1 MVRSHRAN
9 IAQDPA
15 RRDMI
20 AKVKHLIKDIKFAM
34 LTTEAEDGVL
44 HGRPM
49 ATQESEFDGTL
60 WSFTAASSGKII
72 ELDWNPPVNLSYAEP
87 SATRYVSV
95 SGDAEVVNDRA
106 KMEELWSEM
115 CKAWF
120 PKGLDD
126 PDLCLLKVEVNTAEY
141 WESPSGKMV
150 QVLGFLKAL
159 ATGERADPSGH
170 GEIDLVTDRSASE
183 SKNHSGS

>member
-1 MVRSHRAN
+1 MWVLSTPRRVGFSGIVAFAIKEGPDSENARSPIDSELGAFFVRPDLYEKPMVRSHRAN

-87 SATRYVSV
+87 
-95 SGDAEVVNDRA
+95 
-106 KMEELWSEM
+106 
-115 CKAWF
+115 
-120 PKGLDD
+120 
-126 PDLCLLKVEVNTAEY
+126 
-141 WESPSGKMV
+141 
-150 QVLGFLKAL
+150 
-159 ATGERADPSGH
+159 
-170 GEIDLVTDRSASE
+170 
-183 SKNHSGS
+183 

>member
-1 MVRSHRAN
+1 M
-9 IAQDPA
+9 
-15 RRDMI
+15 
-20 AKVKHLIKDIKFAM
+20 
-34 LTTEAEDGVL
+34 
-44 HGRPM
+44 
-49 ATQESEFDGTL
+49 
-60 WSFTAASSGKII
+60 
-72 ELDWNPPVNLSYAEP
+72 
-87 SATRYVSV
+87 

-170 GEIDLVTDRSASE
+170 GEIDLIPDRSASE